1 MLISTTRTTKPTK
14 LSRLTK
20 RRCVL
25 KKEKSELT
33 MLLTSNG
40 FVTVG
45 VTTDK
50 DARASG
56 DGALALL

>member
-1 MLISTTRTTKPTK
+1 
-14 LSRLTK
+14 
-20 RRCVL
+20 
-25 KKEKSELT
+25 
-33 MLLTSNG
+33 MLLTLNG